1 MQIIDL
7 SNKKGRYLQIRVPTM
22 KLEALYVG

>member
-7 SNKKGRYLQIRVPTM
+7 SNKKGRYLQIRVSTM